1 MLITFKDDANS
12 MTSSLNVLHV
22 VYVADCESKKWITYD
37 RTTETPPFTYC
48 GIDLFGPFYIKEKR
62 TELKRCGAMFVCLA
76 SRTVHI
82 GDLLDRHWLIHPGTL
97 NNDW

>member
-22 VYVADCESKKWITYD
+22 VYMAGCESKKWTTYE
-37 RTTETPPFTYC
+37 RTTEALPLTYC

-62 TELKRCGAMFVCLA
+62 SELKRSGAMFVCLA
-76 SRTVHI
+76 SRTVHR